1 MYYKYFLAF
10 IILQSSSFFPSS
22 VFAAQKPNV
31 VYIMADELGYF
42 EPSFMGS
49 KTIQTP
55 RIDELARQGV
65 WFTQGLAGSSVCAP
79 TRCCFLTG
87 KHSGHTSVR
96 VNGGGTPLRSEE
108 VTIGT
113 ILKKRGYATGGFGKW
128 GCGGR
133 GSTGVPE
140 QHGFDLFVGY
150 YDQVHAHS
158 YYPPYLI
165 QNSQE
170 LKLPG
175 NLGGDRGET
184 YSHYVIMDRAK
195 QFIREN
201 QAGPFFCYLPITPP
215 HGMFNIP
222 DQDPAWGKYRDK
234 DWPESARRYAAMV
247 TMVDRQVGE
256 IIDLLRELDLAENTI
271 VFFSGDNGGND
282 YFKSDAYP
290 RGLHGANV
298 HPETGEQFRGT
309 KGTLYEGGLRIP
321 ALAYWPGRIEGGRVS
336 DHLWYFPD
344 ILPTLADI
352 TGAKAPK
359 DIDGISFWPELQG
372 KYSRRKQAQHEYLY
386 WEIGGQRA
394 LRVKEMKAIQPGTQ
408 RDWELYDLSDDI
420 SESINVAEQQAEL
433 LEEMKMLADSAHTDA
448 REGTFADRAN
458 HEKDRQAKW
467 GSTRMTS
474 SPQDVAKL
482 DTMGLIAQNE
492 CKIVDFSSQSI
503 AGNRLAEYV
512 LDGNPRTHWHTQ
524 YVPELRKQP
533 HHLIIDLGKQRSVTG
548 IRYLARQDG
557 GYNGAIAR
565 FEVYVSQDGVKF
577 ETPVATGTFQRKR
590 SNQQHTFSEV
600 SARFIKIVCL
610 TEVNG
615 GPWASAAEIGVIGK

>member
-1 MYYKYFLAF
+1 MYYKYFLAL
-10 IILQSSSFFPSS
+10 IIPPILGFFPIS

-49 KTIQTP
+49 QTIHTP

-108 VTIGT
+108 ATIGT
-113 ILKKRGYATGGFGKW
+113 MLKNRGYATGGFGKW

-140 QHGFDLFVGY
+140 DHGFDLFVGY

-158 YYPPYLI
+158 YYPPYI
-165 QNSQE
+165 IENSRE
-170 LKLPG
+170 LVLPG
-175 NLGGDRGET
+175 NLGGDQGET
-184 YSHYVIMDRAK
+184 YSHYVIVDRAK
-195 QFIREN
+195 QFIRDH
-201 QAGPFFCYLPITPP
+201 QAEPFFCYLPITPP

-222 DQDPAWGKYRDK
+222 DEDPAWEKYRDE
-234 DWPESARRYAAMV
+234 DWPEAARRYAAMV
-247 TMVDRQVGE
+247 SMVDRQVGE
-256 IIDLLRELDLAENTI
+256 IVDLLQELKLAENTI

-282 YFKSDAYP
+282 YFKSSEHP
-290 RGLHGANV
+290 RGLHAANV
-298 HPETGEQFRGT
+298 HPETGDEFRGT

-352 TGAKAPK
+352 TGSKAPR

-372 KYSRRKQAQHEYLY
+372 KYSHRKQAQHDYLY
-386 WEIGGQRA
+386 WEIGSQRA
-394 LRVKEMKAIQPGTQ
+394 MRIKHMKAIQPGAK
-408 RDWELYDLSDDI
+408 RDWELYDLSADI
-420 SESINVAEQQAEL
+420 SESVNLAEQQVEL
-433 LEEMKMLADSAHTDA
+433 LEAMKVLADSAHTDA

-467 GSTRMTS
+467 GSTRTPV
-474 SPQDVAKL
+474 SPQKVSKL
-482 DTMGLIAQNE
+482 DPMGLIDQSQ
-492 CKIVDFSSQSI
+492 CKVVSFSSQST
-503 AGNRLAEYV
+503 AGNRLARYV

-524 YVPELRKQP
+524 YLPELQKQP
-533 HHLIIDLGKQRSVTG
+533 HHLVIDLGKVRSVTG

-565 FEVYVSQDGVKF
+565 FEVYVSQDGQQF
-577 ETPVATGTFQRKR
+577 EKPVAAGTFQRNR
-590 SNQQHTFSEV
+590 NSQQQTFGEV
-600 SARFIKIVCL
+600 SARYVKLVAL
-610 TEVNG
+610 SEVNG
-615 GPWASAAEIGVIGK
+615 GPWASAAEIGVVGK